1 VTSKYIETP
10 WTESC
15 VSVILDRI
23 RDDRLP
29 IALDGKEYDI
39 YLNLQGA
46 LEITYMLT
54 VTLGRT

>member
-1 VTSKYIETP
+1 M
-10 WTESC
+10 
-15 VSVILDRI
+15 SVILDRI